1 MVCRQL
7 DPLNYYSHKS
17 ILDSSVVNPQILET
31 IRPAKMFIIIQIAVW
46 FILAVLA
53 FLFAIWFAEL
63 VYSIWVMRESL
74 LIAEREINALNV
86 RLFKKEQE
94 AKRHIHDA
102 ADVKV
107 RLDEFEKRL
116 SIIAKTN
123 HSKLEK
129 IERNCNSLASKFE
142 LFSQS
147 TRKSIADLSKP
158 SKAASSAPDSNKIA
172 ELESVTNSICGGL
185 HSMRDQIAQM
195 KKTVATKT
203 DVVMLMMRLDEVH
216 KTLKENAEEHHY
228 LTDNTYC
235 IFRNLLQTIYS
246 DEVNANDY
254 FGHMAELNRRFYN
267 ANTTEDL
274 SH

>member
-1 MVCRQL
+1 
-7 DPLNYYSHKS
+7 
-17 ILDSSVVNPQILET
+17 
-31 IRPAKMFIIIQIAVW
+31 MFIIIQIGVG

-53 FLFAIWFAEL
+53 FLSAIWFAEL
-63 VYSIWVMRESL
+63 VYSIWFMRESL

-94 AKRHIHDA
+94 AKQCIHDA

-107 RLDEFEKRL
+107 RLEEFEKRL

-129 IERNCNSLASKFE
+129 IESNCNALASKFE
-142 LFSQS
+142 MFSQS

-158 SKAASSAPDSNKIA
+158 SKPESSPADSNKLA

-185 HSMRDQIAQM
+185 HSTRDQIAQM
-195 KKTVATKT
+195 KKNVATKT
-203 DVVMLMMRLDEVH
+203 DILILMESLDEVH
-216 KTLKENAEEHHY
+216 KTLKEDAEERHY

-235 IFRNLLQTIYS
+235 IFRNLLQTIYR

-254 FGHMAELNRRFYN
+254 LGHMAELNRRFYN
-267 ANTTEDL
+267 ARTVEDL
-274 SH
+274 SR

>member
-1 MVCRQL
+1 
-7 DPLNYYSHKS
+7 
-17 ILDSSVVNPQILET
+17 
-31 IRPAKMFIIIQIAVW
+31 MFIIIQIAVW

-63 VYSIWVMRESL
+63 VYSIWFMRESL

-86 RLFKKEQE
+86 RLFNKDRETKQQ
-94 AKRHIHDA
+94 IHDA

-107 RLDEFEKRL
+107 RLEEFEKRL

-129 IERNCNSLASKFE
+129 IERSCNALASKFE

-158 SKAASSAPDSNKIA
+158 SKAESSASDFNKLG

-185 HSMRDQIAQM
+185 HSMRDQIAQL
-195 KKTVATKT
+195 KKNVATKT
-203 DVVMLMMRLDEVH
+203 DILILMESLDEFH
-216 KTLKENAEEHHY
+216 KTLKEDAEERHY

-235 IFRNLLQTIYS
+235 IFRNLLHTMYLDQT
-246 DEVNANDY
+246 DANDY
-254 FGHMAELNRRFYN
+254 LGHMAELNRRFYN
-267 ANTTEDL
+267 ANTVEDL